1 MYERRKNYD
10 ELKFKKL
17 IDLSSFEGLLKFG
30 LALVQIEG
38 KQTLIDKLGNE
49 QDCLVYLVTYNIKN
63 NKMIFGLTIKY
74 NEKTN
79 QDEIKVY
86 SIKKQDNNYVLVG
99 NVGSLGEDLEINII
113 NKYLEN
119 KAKTDL

>member
-1 MYERRKNYD
+1 MKEEKNYE

-17 IDLSSFEGLLKFG
+17 IDLSSFEGLLKLG
-30 LALVQIEG
+30 LALVKIED

-49 QDCLVYLVTYNIKN
+49 QDCLVYLVTYNVKN

>member
-1 MYERRKNYD
+1 MKEEKNYE

-30 LALVQIEG
+30 LALVQIEE

-49 QDCLVYLVTYNIKN
+49 QDCLVYLVTYNVKN

>member
-1 MYERRKNYD
+1 MKEEKNYE

-30 LALVQIEG
+30 LALVQIEE

-49 QDCLVYLVTYNIKN
+49 QDCLVYLVTYNVKN

-99 NVGSLGEDLEINII
+99 NVGSLGEDLEIKII

>member
-1 MYERRKNYD
+1 MKEEKNYE

-17 IDLSSFEGLLKFG
+17 IDLSPFEGLLKFG

-38 KQTLIDKLGNE
+38 KQTLVDKLGNE
-49 QDCLVYLVTYNIKN
+49 QDCLVYLVTYNVKN

-99 NVGSLGEDLEINII
+99 NVGSLGEDLEIKII